1 MKKWILLSLILIL
14 GLGFGSCKKKE
25 VPLVENGFYFDYK
38 KYSASKIGGC
48 VAGGMVNY
56 TWDVNLVNI
65 PPTGSVEI
73 TPNYYTE
80 ACEDCC
86 GVQVTNNPVTITFIA
101 VSGRVWHEG
110 PLVGFDV
117 EVRDINDLTDGE
129 NVQLKGSYLCG
140 D

>member
-1 MKKWILLSLILIL
+1 MNKWIIFSLIL
-14 GLGFGSCKKKE
+14 GFSFSLGSCKKKE

-38 KYSASKIGGC
+38 EYGASKIGGC

-65 PPTGSVEI
+65 PSSGSVDI

-80 ACEDCC
+80 ACDDCC
-86 GVQVTNNPVTITFIA
+86 GVQITNNPVTITYVAI
-101 VSGRVWHEG
+101 SGRVWHEG

-117 EVRDINDLTDGE
+117 EVRDISDVNNGKKIP
-129 NVQLKGSYLCG
+129 LKGSYLCG